1 MLYLLI
7 IIYLYN
13 LIGYLKILSVLDEIG
28 IDSIGQMSR
37 APQVNTRDPTQVD
50 TVTDD
55 EIEKQLKALG
65 L

>member
-1 MLYLLI
+1 MGSLKLLV
-7 IIYLYN
+7 
-13 LIGYLKILSVLDEIG
+13 VLDEIG

-37 APQVNTRDPTQVD
+37 APLVNSRDPAQAD

-65 L
+65 LW

>member
-1 MLYLLI
+1 MGSLKLLV
-7 IIYLYN
+7 
-13 LIGYLKILSVLDEIG
+13 VLDEIG

-37 APQVNTRDPTQVD
+37 APQVNSRDPAQAD

-65 L
+65 LW

>member
-1 MLYLLI
+1 M
-7 IIYLYN
+7 
-13 LIGYLKILSVLDEIG
+13 DEIG